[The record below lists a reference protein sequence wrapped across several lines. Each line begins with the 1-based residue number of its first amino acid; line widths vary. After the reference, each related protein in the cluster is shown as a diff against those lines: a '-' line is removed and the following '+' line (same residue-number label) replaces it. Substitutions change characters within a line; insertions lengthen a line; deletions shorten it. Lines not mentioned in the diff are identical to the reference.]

1 MPDELVP
8 ELGFE
13 PTIFTFKQVFAMAAK
28 EWKIHNPTGS
38 KRVVVTKEL
47 PGSRWLETLIKADCR
62 VELCTSTDVLSVDEI
77 KAAIGAQCD
86 GVLGQL
92 TEDWGDEL
100 FAALKTAGGTAYS
113 NVAVGYNN
121 VDLDAATRHGI
132 PVGNTPGVLTETTA
146 QMAVALTFAAAR
158 RTGEAERY
166 LRAGKYKGWLMTLFL
181 GELLWRKTVGVIG
194 AGRIGATYARMM
206 VEGHKMNLVYYD
218 VYPNKDLEEY
228 VAAYSDFLESRG
240 EEPVHCIRAGAVEEV
255 LRQADCVSVH
265 TVLDE
270 STHHL
275 INVDSLALMKENAI
289 LVNTSRGPVVDE
301 AALVAHCQK
310 HPNFRAGLDVFED
323 EPDMKPGLVD
333 LDNVVIVP
341 HIASATRWTREGMAS
356 LGAGNVAGILSGYP
370 AWNQPDILPFLEG
383 ESPRAAPSI
392 VNAKALGIPL
402 FGG

>member
-1 MPDELVP
+1 
-8 ELGFE
+8 
-13 PTIFTFKQVFAMAAK
+13 MAPKAW
-28 EWKIHNPTGS
+28 ETHNPSGS

-47 PGSRWLETLIKADCR
+47 PGSRWLETLIKAGCR
-62 VELCTSTDVLSVDEI
+62 VEVCTSTDVLSVAEI

-92 TEDWGDEL
+92 TEVWGDEL
-100 FAALKTAGGTAYS
+100 FAALKAAGGTAYS

-121 VDLDAATRHGI
+121 VDVAAATKHGI

-158 RTGEAERY
+158 RTGEAERF

-206 VEGHKMNLVYYD
+206 VEGHKMNLIYHD
-218 VYPNKDLEEY
+218 LYPNQDLEDY
-228 VAAYSDFLESRG
+228 IAAYADFLQSRG
-240 EEPVHCIRAGAVEEV
+240 EAPVSCKRAQTIEEV
-255 LRQADCVSVH
+255 LREADCVSVH

-275 INVDSLALMKENAI
+275 INADTLALMKDNAI

-301 AALVAHCQK
+301 AALVAHCRT
-310 HPNFRAGLDVFED
+310 HPDFRAGLDVFED
-323 EPDMKPGLVD
+323 EPQMKPGLVD
-333 LDNVVIVP
+333 LDNVLIVP
-341 HIASATRWTREGMAS
+341 HIASATRWTREGMAA
-356 LGAGNVAGILSGYP
+356 LAAGNVAGLLSGYP
-370 AWNQPDILPFLEG
+370 AWNRPDILSFLEG

-392 VNAKALGIPL
+392 INAKELGIPL
-402 FGG
+402 FK

>member
-1 MPDELVP
+1 
-8 ELGFE
+8 
-13 PTIFTFKQVFAMAAK
+13 MAPKAW
-28 EWKIHNPTGS
+28 ETHNPSGS

-47 PGSRWLETLIKADCR
+47 PGSRWLETLIEAGCR
-62 VELCTSTDVLSVDEI
+62 VEVCTSSDVLSVAEI

-92 TEDWGDEL
+92 TEVWGDEL
-100 FAALKTAGGTAYS
+100 FAALKAAGGTAYS

-121 VDLDAATRHGI
+121 VDVAAATKHGI

-158 RTGEAERY
+158 RTGEAERF

-206 VEGHKMNLVYYD
+206 VEGHKMNLIYHD
-218 VYPNKDLEEY
+218 LYPNQDLEDY
-228 VAAYSDFLESRG
+228 IAAYADFLQSRG
-240 EEPVHCIRAGAVEEV
+240 EAPVSCKRAQTIEEV
-255 LRQADCVSVH
+255 LREADCVSVH

-275 INVDSLALMKENAI
+275 INADTLALMKDNAI

-301 AALVAHCQK
+301 AALVAHCRT
-310 HPNFRAGLDVFED
+310 HPDFRAGLDVFED
-323 EPDMKPGLVD
+323 EPQMKPGLVD
-333 LDNVVIVP
+333 LDNVLIVP
-341 HIASATRWTREGMAS
+341 HIASATRWTREGMAA
-356 LGAGNVAGILSGYP
+356 LAAGNVAGLLSGYP
-370 AWNQPDILPFLEG
+370 AWNRPDILSFLEG

-392 VNAKALGIPL
+392 INAKELGIPL
-402 FGG
+402 FK

>member
-1 MPDELVP
+1 
-8 ELGFE
+8 
-13 PTIFTFKQVFAMAAK
+13 MAPK
-28 EWKIHNPTGS
+28 EWETHNPSGN

-62 VELCTSTDVLSVDEI
+62 VELCTSIDVLSIAEI

-100 FAALKTAGGTAYS
+100 FAALKAAGGTAYS

-121 VDLDAATRHGI
+121 VDVDAATKHGI

-146 QMAVALTFAAAR
+146 QMALTLTFAAAR
-158 RTGEAERY
+158 RTGEAERF

-206 VEGHKMNLVYYD
+206 VEGHKMDLIYYD
-218 VYPNKDLEEY
+218 IYPNKDLENY
-228 VAAYSDFLESRG
+228 ISAYGDFLKSRG
-240 EEPVHCIRAGAVEEV
+240 EEPVSCKRADTVEDV
-255 LRQADCVSVH
+255 LREADCVSVH

-275 INVDSLALMKENAI
+275 INGTSLALMKENAI

-310 HPNFRAGLDVFED
+310 HSNFRAALDVFED
-323 EPDMKPGLVD
+323 EPEMKPGLVE
-333 LDNVVIVP
+333 LDNVLIVP

-356 LGAGNVAGILSGYP
+356 LAAGNVAGILSGYP
-370 AWNQPDILPFLEG
+370 AWNQPDILSFLEG
-383 ESPRAAPSI
+383 ESPQAAPSI
-392 VNAKALGIPL
+392 VNAKELGIAL
-402 FGG
+402 YKD

>member
-1 MPDELVP
+1 
-8 ELGFE
+8 
-13 PTIFTFKQVFAMAAK
+13 MAPK
-28 EWKIHNPTGS
+28 EWETHNPSGS
-38 KRVVVTKEL
+38 KRVVVTKKL
-47 PGSRWLETLIKADCR
+47 PGSRWLETLIKAGCR
-62 VELCTSTDVLSVDEI
+62 VEVCTSTDVLSVAEI
-77 KAAIGAQCD
+77 KAAIGTQCD

-92 TEDWGDEL
+92 TEVWGDEL
-100 FAALKTAGGTAYS
+100 FAALKAAGGTAYS

-121 VDLDAATRHGI
+121 VDVAAATKHGI

-158 RTGEAERY
+158 RTGEAERF

-206 VEGHKMNLVYYD
+206 VEGHKMNLIYHD
-218 VYPNKDLEEY
+218 LYPNQDLEDY
-228 VAAYSDFLESRG
+228 IAAYADFLQSRG
-240 EEPVHCIRAGAVEEV
+240 EEPVSCKRAETIEEV
-255 LRQADCVSVH
+255 LREADCVSVH

-275 INVDSLALMKENAI
+275 INADTLALMKDNAI

-301 AALVAHCQK
+301 AALVAHCRT

-323 EPDMKPGLVD
+323 EPQMKPGLVD
-333 LDNVVIVP
+333 LDNVLIVP

-356 LGAGNVAGILSGYP
+356 LAAGNVAGLLSDYP
-370 AWNQPDILPFLEG
+370 AWNRPDILSFLQG
-383 ESPRAAPSI
+383 ESPRAAPSV
-392 VNAKALGIPL
+392 VNATELGIPL
-402 FGG
+402 FNG